1 MEKDVRRVM
10 EELIEK
16 LSEAAKAYYV
26 DAKEIMT
33 NYEYD
38 ALYDR
43 LEALEKET
51 GIILAGKGCAGP
63 KSVGH
68 IQVDMRR
75 MRLRTGAFSEI
86 VH

>member
-43 LEALEKET
+43 LEALAE
-51 GIILAGKGCAGP
+51 
-63 KSVGH
+63 
-68 IQVDMRR
+68 RN
-75 MRLRTGAFSEI
+75 
-86 VH
+86 